1 MLFKLIGPIVLSFAS
16 STLEQLEAQ
25 MSTLVVFLITFSD
38 EPLIAERALEGFV
51 AGVGPSV

>member
-1 MLFKLIGPIVLSFAS
+1 MFLQLVGPIELSFA
-16 STLEQLEAQ
+16 TIALKQLKVQVSAL
-25 MSTLVVFLITFSD
+25 MVLFVTFSD